1 MSIGLGDLTTRAQD
15 RIHAGD
21 LAGAEELLGA
31 ALATADPSPATA
43 TDELALAAAL
53 QGKVLLALG
62 EAHAARGWASY
73 AYSATT
79 RLYGAHDPRTT
90 DTATTLAAVL
100 HRVGAH
106 ERAARLYHDVIL
118 ELSAAEGPESARVL
132 AAHADLATVEYARGD
147 CATART
153 RLEDAWELHR
163 EVYGDGHPAG
173 IRMLAKLGAME
184 RDCGRV
190 ADSHAH
196 LALAQELGRT
206 HLPPDHPLIAQVA
219 ALSRAAPNPDHVC
232 AVEDSLRLANDSGPP
247 PPRSPGAPSGYARPF
262 SPVPEHSAPATPS
275 PVTPPPVAPVPV
287 APPPVA
293 PRPVTPTLRDG
304 FDSGSALDDGPGG
317 PRHAADDQPPNL
329 FTPGADLRDAYAT
342 EVYPP
347 DSEQPDEAWSPPA
360 QRSAPERPLWP
371 ADEAPHWA
379 DREAR
384 GTWRTA
390 DPEQQAAWAAA
401 GSGWD
406 PAAEAASGAA
416 AAEAAWEPTT
426 GTAPGGAG
434 WEAGTADPAW
444 AEDRDSAEPATGRA
458 GGAATGWEGGTPEPT
473 DPAWAEA
480 RGGAEQATGRAGR
493 AGTGWEGGTAA
504 GSGAEPAAGDPGWN
518 KPPEFTDPETAGDE
532 RWRRGSGATWDRTSS
547 ESWDGTAGDEWEGGD
562 GWGVGRGS
570 DEAWSGRSAADERW
584 AAPDADPPDD
594 GWERDAWGSPPGA
607 ASLPGGPEDAPP
619 APAYPREIESGGDPG
634 RLPQRLPVPYKP
646 PRKRRVAPLVIAGLL
661 VVVLGAAAV
670 IAGFMLVDPDTPAA
684 RRTTTP
690 TAGPSAAPPTSS
702 APLTPP
708 TAKPGTAPGRVSL
721 DDGIEQVTLRWT
733 YPAGAPGPVV
743 ISAGPTGQQPRAIE
757 ELPAGTD
764 NYVVYGL
771 GTTGD
776 YCFVVGVVY
785 SGGVVGNAKPV
796 CTDRG

>member
-1 MSIGLGDLTTRAQD
+1 MRTNGRLRVATVQVTSFPVNISANWLLYRTSPGKHDEAMSIGLGDLTTRAQD

-62 EAHAARGWASY
+62 DAHAARGWASY

-196 LALAQELGRT
+196 LALAQELCRT
-206 HLPPDHPLIAQVA
+206 HLPSDHPLIAQVA
-219 ALSRAAPNPDHVC
+219 ALSRAAANPDHVC

-247 PPRSPGAPSGYARPF
+247 PPRSPGSPAGAGYARPF
-262 SPVPEHSAPATPS
+262 SPLPDHISPVAPE

-304 FDSGSALDDGPGG
+304 FDSGSALDDLDDGPGG
-317 PRHAADDQPPNL
+317 PRHAADDDPPNL
-329 FTPGADLRDAYAT
+329 FGPGADLRDAYAT

-347 DSEQPDEAWSPPA
+347 DAEPPDTEPPDEAWSPPA

-384 GTWRTA
+384 GTWRTPG
-390 DPEQQAAWAAA
+390 PEQQAAWAA
-401 GSGWD
+401 GS
-406 PAAEAASGAA
+406 AA
-416 AAEAAWEPTT
+416 A
-426 GTAPGGAG
+426 GTG
-434 WEAGTADPAW
+434 WEAGTA
-444 AEDRDSAEPATGRA
+444 
-458 GGAATGWEGGTPEPT
+458 EPT
-473 DPAWAEA
+473 DPAWA
-480 RGGAEQATGRAGR
+480 T
-493 AGTGWEGGTAA
+493 AGTGAPAA
-504 GSGAEPAAGDPGWN
+504 AEPGDTAWN
-518 KPPEFTDPETAGDE
+518 RPAEFADSAPAGDE
-532 RWRRGSGATWDRTSS
+532 RWRGGTGATWDRTSS
-547 ESWDGTAGDEWEGGD
+547 ESWDGTAGEDWEGGT
-562 GWGVGRGS
+562 GWAVGRGA
-570 DEAWSGRSAADERW
+570 DEAWSGRGGGDERW
-584 AAPDADPPDD
+584 AGTDADPPDE
-594 GWERDAWGSPPGA
+594 GWERDAWGAQPGA
-607 ASLPGGPEDAPP
+607 ATLPGGPEDAPP
-619 APAYPREIESGGDPG
+619 PAPAHPREIESGADPG
-634 RLPQRLPVPYKP
+634 RLPERLPVPYAP

-670 IAGFMLVDPDTPAA
+670 IAGFMLIDPGTPVA
-684 RRTTTP
+684 RRTTAP

-708 TAKPGTAPGRVSL
+708 TARPGTAPGRVSL
-721 DDGIEQVTLRWT
+721 DDGIDQVTLRWT

>member
-184 RDCGRV
+184 RDCGRT

-196 LALAQELGRT
+196 FALAQELGRT
-206 HLPPDHPLIAQVA
+206 HLPADHPLLAQVA
-219 ALSRAAPNPDHVC
+219 ALSRAAANPDHVC
-232 AVEDSLRLANDSGPP
+232 AVEDSVRLASDSGPP
-247 PPRSPGAPSGYARPF
+247 PPRAPSAPAGYARPF
-262 SPVPEHSAPATPS
+262 SPVPEHVAPVDPE
-275 PVTPPPVAPVPV
+275 PVAPPPVAPVPV

-304 FDSGSALDDGPGG
+304 FDSGSALDDGPGT
-317 PRHAADDQPPNL
+317 PRHAAADHPPDL
-329 FTPGADLRDAYAT
+329 FAPGADLRDAYAT

-347 DSEQPDEAWSPPA
+347 EAEQPEEGWSPPA
-360 QRSAPERPLWP
+360 QRTAPERPLWP
-371 ADEAPHWA
+371 ADEAPAWS
-379 DREAR
+379 DRESR
-384 GTWRTA
+384 DTWRTP
-390 DPEQQAAWAAA
+390 DPEQQAAWA
-401 GSGWD
+401 
-406 PAAEAASGAA
+406 
-416 AAEAAWEPTT
+416 T
-426 GTAPGGAG
+426 
-434 WEAGTADPAW
+434 
-444 AEDRDSAEPATGRA
+444 
-458 GGAATGWEGGTPEPT
+458 AATGWES
-473 DPAWAEA
+473 AI
-480 RGGAEQATGRAGR
+480 
-493 AGTGWEGGTAA
+493 
-504 GSGAEPAAGDPGWN
+504 AEPAHTGDAAWDRPAERTA
-518 KPPEFTDPETAGDE
+518 PEFEPEPGPAAADE
-532 RWRRGSGATWDRTSS
+532 RWRRGSDATWDRTTS
-547 ESWDGTAGDEWEGGD
+547 ESWEGDEWA
-562 GWGVGRGS
+562 
-570 DEAWSGRSAADERW
+570 DEAWSGRAGDDERW
-584 AAPDADPPDD
+584 AAPGTEPSDE
-594 GWERDAWGSPPGA
+594 GWERDAWGTEPPA
-607 ASLPGGPEDAPP
+607 AALPGGAEVAPP
-619 APAYPREIESGGDPG
+619 PAAYPREIESGAGPE
-634 RLPQRLPVPYKP
+634 RRVAPLPVPYTP
-646 PRKRRVAPLVIAGLL
+646 PRRKRRVAPLVIAGLL

-670 IAGFMLVDPDTPAA
+670 IAGFMLIDPGTPVA

-690 TAGPSAAPPTSS
+690 TAGPSLTPPPTSS

-708 TAKPGTAPGRVSL
+708 AVRPGTPPGRVSL
-721 DDGIEQVTLRWT
+721 DDGTEQVTLRWT
-733 YPAGAPGPVV
+733 YPAGAGGPVV
-743 ISAGPTGQQPRAIE
+743 VSAGPTGQRPRPIE